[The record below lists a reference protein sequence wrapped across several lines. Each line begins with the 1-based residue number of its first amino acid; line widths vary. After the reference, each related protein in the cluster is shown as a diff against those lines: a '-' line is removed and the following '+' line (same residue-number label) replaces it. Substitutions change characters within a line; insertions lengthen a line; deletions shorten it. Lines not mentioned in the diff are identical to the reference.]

1 MDTLTK
7 EEREQWGLPQS
18 GIIGPQGMCAVC
30 GNDVSRGHFPD
41 CDLAALLDRFDVQ
54 PHDTIDVYVRG
65 KPAGVRMT
73 RRIPAGTDFVLV
85 GSRWARDGY
94 SGDGG

>member
-1 MDTLTK
+1 MPVRHDYICDRCG
-7 EEREQWGLPQS
+7 REVLDHSHAIEAPDLD
-18 GIIGPQGMCAVC
+18 C
-30 GNDVSRGHFPD
+30 PD
-41 CDLAALLDRFDVQ
+41 C
-54 PHDTIDVYVRG
+54 G
-65 KPAGVRMT
+65 ERMT